1 MKHSLNQ
8 NTKAHVA
15 KKPRIFDRNI
25 FQEVN
30 AAALPQLESLCSHW
44 LGQGRKEGREYV
56 ALNPTRADNRLGSFR
71 INLISGKWADF
82 ATGDRGGDAISFYA
96 YIEGMSQIEA
106 ARALAIDL
114 GVAS

>member
-1 MKHSLNQ
+1 MKHPLKND
-8 NTKAHVA
+8 TKKHVA

-30 AAALPQLESLCSHW
+30 AAALPQLESLCYHW
-44 LGQGRKEGREYV
+44 LGQGRQEGREYV
-56 ALNPTRADNRLGSFR
+56 ALNPTRVDNRLGSFR
-71 INLISGKWADF
+71 INLTSGMWADF

-96 YIEGMSQIEA
+96 YIKGLTQIEA

-114 GVAS
+114 GVTS